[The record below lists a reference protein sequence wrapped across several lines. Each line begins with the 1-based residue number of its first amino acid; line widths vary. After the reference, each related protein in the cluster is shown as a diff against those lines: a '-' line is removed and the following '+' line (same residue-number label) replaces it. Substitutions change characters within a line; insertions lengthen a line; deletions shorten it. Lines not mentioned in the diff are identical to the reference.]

1 MKQQRGLTLVELLI
15 ALSLCAVLG
24 ILSYRGLSTLIDS
37 RDHVAQTNQRWRE
50 IALFFSRLEGD
61 LMQSVARD
69 AQTANG
75 KTTPGMATPSTDS
88 FVMTRFRGDR
98 AGVERVSYRLENSAL
113 ILREWDELSLA
124 DLPNGDPVLTGV
136 KSIRWEFLGYA
147 ADWVPRWPVD
157 PRSANLPRA
166 VRLTLELDDA
176 GTLTRVF
183 ALR

>member
-1 MKQQRGLTLVELLI
+1 MKQQRGLTLVELLV

-24 ILSYRGLSTLIDS
+24 ILSYRGLSALITS
-37 RDHVAQTNQRWRE
+37 RDHIAQTNQRWRE
-50 IALFFSRLEGD
+50 IALFYSRLEGD

-75 KTTPGMATPSTDS
+75 KATPGMATLPDGL
-88 FVMTRFRGDR
+88 VLTRFRGDR
-98 AGVERVSYRLENSAL
+98 AGIERVSYRLENAAL
-113 ILREWDELSLA
+113 VLREWDELSLA
-124 DLPNGDPVLTGV
+124 APPDGEAILSGV
-136 KSIRWEFLGYA
+136 KTMRWDYLGYA

-157 PRSANLPRA
+157 PRSATLPRA